1 MNNFS
6 SLKILFLI
14 DIFKIEK
21 LIMLL
26 NGKIES
32 DKEPKIKENKK

>member
-1 MNNFS
+1 MNGFS
-6 SLKILFLI
+6 SLKIHFLI

-26 NGKIES
+26 NGKIKS
-32 DKEPKIKENKK
+32 DKEPEIRENKK